1 MVQVYIDK
9 EDSTKEF
16 SFTGL
21 VSDLCTQIQLNQ
33 EEIIVTR
40 GDELLLPTDTIE
52 DSDYIKILYVLSGG

>member
-40 GDELLLPTDTIE
+40 DGELLLANE
-52 DSDYIKILYVLSGG
+52 KVENSDYIKILYVLSGG